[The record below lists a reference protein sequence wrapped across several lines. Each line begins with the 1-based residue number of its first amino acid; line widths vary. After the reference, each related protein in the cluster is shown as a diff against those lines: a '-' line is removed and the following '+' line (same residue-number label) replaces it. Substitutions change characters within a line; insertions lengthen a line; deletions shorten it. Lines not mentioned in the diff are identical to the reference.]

1 MSTRPC
7 RSSPGSVNAAAPP
20 ANVTDSAGTSNTS
33 IANKFNSKPVE
44 FKGWTIRMRM
54 DNISDRNST
63 SSFIANKLN
72 EKFSFVAQTRRA
84 IEDKI
89 TVYEGSGW
97 LGKLSYRIK
106 NNSLKSKYP
115 PNKLGGFIG

>member
-1 MSTRPC
+1 MTEDQAKPNESL
-7 RSSPGSVNAAAPP
+7 AMAIH
-20 ANVTDSAGTSNTS
+20 TDQDTSNTS

-54 DNISDRNST
+54 DNISDRNSA

-89 TVYEGSGW
+89 TVYEGSSW

-106 NNSLKSKYP
+106 NNSLK
-115 PNKLGGFIG
+115 NGR